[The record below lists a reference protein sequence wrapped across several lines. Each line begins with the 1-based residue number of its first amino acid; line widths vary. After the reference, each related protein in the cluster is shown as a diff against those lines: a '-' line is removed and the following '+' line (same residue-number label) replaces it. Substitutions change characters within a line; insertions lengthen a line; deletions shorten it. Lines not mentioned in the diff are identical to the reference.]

1 MRSISARTGPGSPS
15 PAVKRRLRVRRRADF
30 QAVMAAG
37 RLFSSPTLVG
47 FALPRSGPPSRVG
60 VGSSKQVGGAVPRN
74 RVRRRLREAA
84 RLVLLVDDSPLV
96 TGGRNFDMVLI
107 GRVAA
112 LQAPFDQLV
121 RDTER
126 FVRKL
131 MA

>member
-1 MRSISARTGPGSPS
+1 ME
-15 PAVKRRLRVRRRADF
+15 RRLRVRRRADF
-30 QAVMAAG
+30 QAVMEAG
-37 RLFSSPTLVG
+37 RLFTSPTLVG
-47 FALPRSGPPSRVG
+47 FARPRPDPPSRVG

-84 RLVLLVDDSPLV
+84 RLVLLADDSPLV

-112 LQAPFDQLV
+112 LRAPFDQLV

-126 FVRKL
+126 FARRL
-131 MA
+131 TA